1 MKTDTLYYDTLPSP
15 LGLLCL
21 VADDE
26 GLREICFP
34 AEHRPNASDH
44 WQRDPRRLAPA
55 RQQLTDYFAG
65 TRREFT
71 VPLHPHGT
79 AFQLAVW
86 QELSRI
92 PFGITISYAELA
104 RRIGKPTATR
114 AVGAANG
121 RNPIPII
128 VPCHRV
134 IGADG
139 SLTGYSGGLSIK
151 RKLLALEG
159 VAAGSDLFAAG

>member
-92 PFGITISYAELA
+92 PFGITISSFGVIVSRSMPKTA
-104 RRIGKPTATR
+104 RTSGDSLSVFALRSKMSPPLES
-114 AVGAANG
+114 AA
-121 RNPIPII
+121 R
-128 VPCHRV
+128 
-134 IGADG
+134 
-139 SLTGYSGGLSIK
+139 S
-151 RKLLALEG
+151 
-159 VAAGSDLFAAG
+159 